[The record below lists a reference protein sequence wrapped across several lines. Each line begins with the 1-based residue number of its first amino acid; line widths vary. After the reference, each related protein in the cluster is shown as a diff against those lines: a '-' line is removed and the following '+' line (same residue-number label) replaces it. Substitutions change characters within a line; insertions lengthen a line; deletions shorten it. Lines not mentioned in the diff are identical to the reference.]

1 MRVHFAAL
9 VVNAAME
16 HMREPDTGWSVTW
29 TERMGQVATCE
40 LPYEQALEVAL
51 QCVEVAERHSSV
63 QPPLSPADPDA
74 LLDIGVRLAS
84 TLECEVRLAVYSL
97 YHGDVPVAHA
107 EAVGQLLDCGRRAD
121 SPA

>member
-1 MRVHFAAL
+1 MDD
-9 VVNAAME
+9 
-16 HMREPDTGWSVTW
+16 MREPDAGWGVTW

-40 LPYEQALEVAL
+40 LPYEQALELAL
-51 QCVEVAERHSSV
+51 QCVEVAERYSSV

-74 LLDIGVRLAS
+74 QIDIGVRLAS

-107 EAVGQLLDCGRRAD
+107 EAVGQLFECGRRAD
-121 SPA
+121 SSD

>member
-51 QCVEVAERHSSV
+51 QCVEVAERHSPV

-74 LLDIGVRLAS
+74 LLDIG
-84 TLECEVRLAVYSL
+84 VRLAVYSL

>member
-1 MRVHFAAL
+1 MDD
-9 VVNAAME
+9 
-16 HMREPDTGWSVTW
+16 MRETETGWSATW

-40 LPYEQALEVAL
+40 LQYEQALEIAL
-51 QCVEVAERHSSV
+51 QCVEVAERHASG

-74 LLDIGVRLAS
+74 LLNIGVWLAS

-107 EAVGQLLDCGRRAD
+107 ESVGQLLDCGRRAD